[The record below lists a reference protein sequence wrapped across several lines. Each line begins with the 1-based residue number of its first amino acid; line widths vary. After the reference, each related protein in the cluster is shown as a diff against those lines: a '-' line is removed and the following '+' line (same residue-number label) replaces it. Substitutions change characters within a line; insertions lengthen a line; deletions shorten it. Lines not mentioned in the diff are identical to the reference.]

1 MIFELN
7 DLRTTREVSKMLNCT
22 VRNISKLVQ
31 EKKIKPIK
39 ILENETFLFDVNE
52 ITEFI
57 RVKQPRKKQGK

>member
-7 DLRTTREVSKMLNCT
+7 DLRTTREVSKMLNST

-31 EKKIKPIK
+31 QKKIKPIL
-39 ILENETFLFDVNE
+39 IIENKTFLFDVNE

-57 RVKQPRKKQGK
+57 KVKQP